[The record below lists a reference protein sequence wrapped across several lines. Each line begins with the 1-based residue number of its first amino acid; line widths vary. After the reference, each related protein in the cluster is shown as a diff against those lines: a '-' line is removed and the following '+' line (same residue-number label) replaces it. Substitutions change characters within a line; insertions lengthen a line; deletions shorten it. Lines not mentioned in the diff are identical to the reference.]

1 MTTAGERPLA
11 EVLASI
17 GLPVP
22 ELTDE
27 QWAARDAACIAD
39 RDRQAAREHERQ
51 LRERVELLRVA
62 GHSER
67 ALRTIMRPDLDM
79 TLPAIARMRAWDPSE
94 RNILV
99 LSGPVGTGKSIAA
112 TWWAAQQPRTPAC
125 VTAMTFARH
134 SRYDCNRDDL
144 LAAPALSAA
153 SSSTPKARSSPTS
166 TSWSTP
172 ITARCARS

>member
-1 MTTAGERPLA
+1 
-11 EVLASI
+11 
-17 GLPVP
+17 
-22 ELTDE
+22 
-27 QWAARDAACIAD
+27 
-39 RDRQAAREHERQ
+39 
-51 LRERVELLRVA
+51 
-62 GHSER
+62 
-67 ALRTIMRPDLDM
+67 MRPDLDM

-144 LAAPALSAA
+144 LAAPALILDDLGSEFLDTKGSFLADLDELVDAYYRAMRPLVITANCTADVFRTRYGTRIVDRLLESGEFYSVSDQSLRSRRGGGTSSSAA
-153 SSSTPKARSSPTS
+153 NQPCPRPL
-166 TSWSTP
+166 
-172 ITARCARS
+172 R